1 MKITEKICQRSRPRS
16 GLKCLCNVCEIG
28 EEQILRFLV
37 NRRPA
42 CAKNLSE
49 RGLLAARGWVVK
61 SGSHIWCLAP
71 SRLWCLAPS
80 RLWCLAPSRLW
91 CLAPSRLW
99 CLAPSGFGVLHHQ
112 GFGVLH
118 HQGFGVL
125 HQLCPLPLW
134 ITVRWAFS
142 S

>member
-1 MKITEKICQRSRPRS
+1 MNLDENNRENMPEKPIKEWFEK
-16 GLKCLCNVCEIG
+16 GIDGEWTLCNECEIG

-71 SRLWCLAPS
+71 SRLWCLTPALS
-80 RLWCLAPSRLW
+80 VATLDH
-91 CLAPSRLW
+91 
-99 CLAPSGFGVLHHQ
+99 G
-112 GFGVLH
+112 
-118 HQGFGVL
+118 
-125 HQLCPLPLW
+125 
-134 ITVRWAFS
+134 
-142 S
+142 